1 MNTNQETEPQK
12 NVRTGE
18 SDPNE
23 NTSMDTQ
30 NTQSVLTDKEDTVE
44 YRDDDERLV
53 LNSTQQG
60 FGIDDG
66 PNQPLSK
73 EMLTDLQDAGQRD
86 LNQQRQEEKEAKEKK
101 NS

>member
-1 MNTNQETEPQK
+1 
-12 NVRTGE
+12 
-18 SDPNE
+18 
-23 NTSMDTQ
+23 MDTQ
-30 NTQSVLTDKEDTVE
+30 NTKSVLTDKKDTVE
-44 YRDDDERLV
+44 YKDDDERPV

-73 EMLTDLQDAGQRD
+73 EMLNDLQDAGQRD